1 MRTQDLNILPRFRD
15 GWSYL
20 YVEHCKIEQE
30 AKSIALFDAAGKVPV
45 PCATLCLLLMGPG
58 TSVTHAAI
66 SALADNGCLVCWCG
80 EEGVRFYAYGQGK
93 TRHAH
98 NLLLQAQLWA
108 DSEQRLR
115 VVRKMYSMRF
125 DSPLEESLTLRQ
137 IRGKEGIRVRETY
150 AEASRETGV
159 PWLGRCYDRSDWKN
173 SDPVNRALS
182 AANSCLYGICQ
193 AGILALGLSP
203 ALGFIHTGKMLSFV
217 YDIADLY
224 KTQLSIPIAFQTV
237 AKGETEIESRVRKAV
252 RDKLKETKLLQTI
265 VADTQFVLDLRSR
278 NRPKPEE
285 MDFDSDPA
293 LPGELWDPAGANQ
306 TGGINYFDEPTLG
319 DENGYSD
326 P

>member
-1 MRTQDLNILPRFRD
+1 MRIQDLHILPRFRD

-30 AKSIALFDAAGKVPV
+30 AKSIALFDASGKVPV

-58 TSVTHAAI
+58 TSITHAAI

-98 NLLLQAQLWA
+98 NLLRQAQIWA

-125 DSPLEESLTLRQ
+125 DTPLEESLTLQQ

-150 AEASRETGV
+150 AKSSRETGV
-159 PWLGRCYDRSDWKN
+159 AWLGRCYDRSDWKN

-182 AANSCLYGICQ
+182 SANSCLYGICQ

-224 KTQLSIPIAFQTV
+224 KTQLSIPIAFQAV
-237 AKGETEIESRVRKAV
+237 ADGETEIESRVRKTV
-252 RDKLKETKLLQTI
+252 RDKLRETKLMQTI
-265 VADTQFVLDLRSR
+265 VADTQFVLDLRGR
-278 NRPKPEE
+278 NRPKPEDV
-285 MDFDSDPA
+285 DFDSDPA
-293 LPGELWDPAGANQ
+293 LPGDLWDPTGENSAG
-306 TGGINYFDEPTLG
+306 GVNYFDDPTPG

-326 P
+326 T